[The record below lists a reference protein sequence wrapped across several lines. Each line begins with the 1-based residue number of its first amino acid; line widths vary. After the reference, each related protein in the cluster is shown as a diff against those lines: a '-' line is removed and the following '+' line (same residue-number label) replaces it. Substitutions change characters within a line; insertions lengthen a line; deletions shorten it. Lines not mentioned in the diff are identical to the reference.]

1 MTEQLS
7 PDGFYRWDGSQWVPT
22 DKAPTTPVA
31 AASAAVA
38 AKAAA
43 VSATTSRTTV
53 RPHTEVPSG
62 PSAAGIEVE
71 RSHRESGNGAV
82 AHGLQH
88 GPDVPTSKKKM
99 AVEAI
104 DLKKH
109 FGKQKVLDGVSFGI
123 PEAEIT
129 MIMGPSGTGKSV
141 FLRHVVG
148 LMFPDAGDIKVDG
161 HSVPNL
167 STEALLELR
176 QNVGMLFQDGA
187 LFSSMNLYDNV
198 AFPLRQ
204 HTKKSEKEI
213 NDIVY
218 DRLKE
223 VGLAGADRKFP
234 NELSGGMRKRA
245 GFARALVMQ
254 PKILLIDE
262 PDSGLDPV
270 RTALLSELIRQIS
283 ERYHCTTII
292 ISHDVNRVRS
302 VADNLAVLYAGK
314 CIAFG
319 SQKEI
324 WSSQDPFIQQFLV
337 GAAEGPLGMD

>member
-1 MTEQLS
+1 M
-7 PDGFYRWDGSQWVPT
+7 
-22 DKAPTTPVA
+22 A
-31 AASAAVA
+31 
-38 AKAAA
+38 
-43 VSATTSRTTV
+43 
-53 RPHTEVPSG
+53 
-62 PSAAGIEVE
+62 IEAFNLV
-71 RSHRESGNGAV
+71 
-82 AHGLQH
+82 
-88 GPDVPTSKKKM
+88 
-99 AVEAI
+99 
-104 DLKKH
+104 KH
-109 FGKQKVLDGVSFGI
+109 FGKQKVLDGVTFGV
-123 PEAEIT
+123 PEGEIT

-148 LMFPDAGDIKVDG
+148 LMFPDDGDIIVDG
-161 HSVPNL
+161 KSVPDL
-167 STEALLELR
+167 GQDDLLKLR
-176 QNVGMLFQDGA
+176 QECGMLFQDGA

-204 HTKKSEKEI
+204 HTNKTESEVK
-213 NDIVY
+213 DIVY
-218 DRLKE
+218 SRLKE
-223 VGLAGADRKFP
+223 VGLAGADKKFP

-270 RTALLSELIRQIS
+270 RTSLLSELIRDIS
-283 ERYHCTTII
+283 EQNHCTTII

-324 WSSQDPFIQQFLV
+324 WENPDPFIQQFLI
-337 GAAEGPLGMD
+337 GASDGPLGMD

>member
-1 MTEQLS
+1 MPTE
-7 PDGFYRWDGSQWVPT
+7 
-22 DKAPTTPVA
+22 
-31 AASAAVA
+31 
-38 AKAAA
+38 AKPKTA
-43 VSATTSRTTV
+43 SRTTV
-53 RPHTEVPSG
+53 RARMEAA
-62 PSAAGIEVE
+62 AAGGQTPIG
-71 RSHRESGNGAV
+71 REHH
-82 AHGLQH
+82 HGENI
-88 GPDVPTSKKKM
+88 PTSRKRM
-99 AVEAI
+99 AIEAF
-104 DLKKH
+104 DLVKH
-109 FGKQKVLDGVSFGI
+109 FGKQKVLDGVTFGV
-123 PEAEIT
+123 PEGEIT

-148 LMFPDAGDIKVDG
+148 LMFPDSGDIKVDG
-161 HSVPNL
+161 HSVPHL
-167 STEALLELR
+167 STEELLELR

-218 DRLKE
+218 ERLRE
-223 VGLAGADRKFP
+223 VGLAGADKKYP

-254 PKILLIDE
+254 PKILLVDE

-283 ERYHCTTII
+283 EKYKCTTII

-302 VADNLAVLYAGK
+302 VADNLAVLYGGK
-314 CIAFG
+314 CVAFG

-324 WSSQDPFIQQFLV
+324 WGSKDPFIQQFLV

>member
-1 MTEQLS
+1 MPTETK
-7 PDGFYRWDGSQWVPT
+7 PN
-22 DKAPTTPVA
+22 TPSRTRVRDRMEA
-31 AASAAVA
+31 AAIASE
-38 AKAAA
+38 
-43 VSATTSRTTV
+43 
-53 RPHTEVPSG
+53 H
-62 PSAAGIEVE
+62 
-71 RSHRESGNGAV
+71 H
-82 AHGLQH
+82 HGEN
-88 GPDVPTSKKKM
+88 VPTSRKRM
-99 AVEAI
+99 AIEAI
-104 DLKKH
+104 DLVKH
-109 FGKQKVLDGVSFGI
+109 FGKQKVLDGVTFGV
-123 PEAEIT
+123 PEGEIT

-148 LMFPDAGDIKVDG
+148 LMFPDSGDIKVDG
-161 HSVPNL
+161 HSVPHL
-167 STEALLELR
+167 STEELLELR

-218 DRLKE
+218 ERLRE
-223 VGLAGADRKFP
+223 VGLAGADKKYP

-254 PKILLIDE
+254 PKILLVDE

-283 ERYHCTTII
+283 EKYKCTTII

-314 CIAFG
+314 CVAFG
-319 SQKEI
+319 SQQEI
-324 WSSQDPFIQQFLV
+324 WGSKDPFIQQFLV

>member
-1 MTEQLS
+1 M
-7 PDGFYRWDGSQWVPT
+7 
-22 DKAPTTPVA
+22 A
-31 AASAAVA
+31 
-38 AKAAA
+38 
-43 VSATTSRTTV
+43 
-53 RPHTEVPSG
+53 VPSG
-62 PSAAGIEVE
+62 PSAPGIEVE

-204 HTKKSEKEI
+204 HTKKSEREI